1 MLNEPTITKLKALR
15 MPSMARTV
23 AEWQGVSPNDMS
35 ALEAIAL
42 LVDIEHQDRQNRKLD
57 RRIHEA
63 KLPRGAQIEDVR
75 WNKERGIDKVKM
87 RELFECKWAQHHQN
101 IILTGATGTGKSFFA
116 GALAR
121 AAIGLGYRAL
131 AVRTPRLLRDLA
143 VARATGRFSAELAR
157 LGRVQVLILDDF
169 LLSPVEIE
177 HARDLLEV
185 IDDRFDRSCTIL
197 CSQVPTDGW
206 HIQLGEPAVAD
217 AICDRIVHRAQQL
230 RLTGPS
236 MRKEIATLNA

>member
-15 MPSMARTV
+15 MSSMARMV
-23 AEWQGVSPNDMS
+23 ADWKGVSPNDMS

-42 LVDIEHQDRQNRKLD
+42 LVDAEHQDRQNRKLD
-57 RRIHEA
+57 RRINEA
-63 KLPRGAQIEDVR
+63 KLPRGAQIQDVR

-131 AVRTPRLLRDLA
+131 AVRTPRLFVDLA

-169 LLSPVEIE
+169 LLSPVQIVRIKS
-177 HARDLLEV
+177 HASRYQLASCH
-185 IDDRFDRSCTIL
+185 RSL
-197 CSQVPTDGW
+197 SQPLRWAVKPAFSAVVLAREAIGW
-206 HIQLGEPAVAD
+206 
-217 AICDRIVHRAQQL
+217 
-230 RLTGPS
+230 
-236 MRKEIATLNA
+236 M